1 MRRAWAALLAM
12 PILALSAAAWAGDAA
27 VRSPLADEPP
37 DVPSTAVSGVA
48 GPRLTWLGYPRR
60 VPRAWSASRDTPA
73 MNMIVFPRP
82 ADMAGGDFSLFT
94 LQFNRWSLRSGFAGF
109 IELETDARTS
119 GTNAGGIPWGNGKIL
134 WRGSYA
140 YFAAFSLDS
149 MGRSMCQGCAIELT
163 LQYRHESQHYT
174 ASNTGVG
181 SEEDATPEPFVGDDL
196 IFDLASLQRTG
207 NWLFAERAI
216 GMWFLPDRSS
226 YSAGVAMD
234 VHARYVHF
242 ARVQPFISG
251 YAEHLWGDMLQGR
264 QFPDAYRV
272 RALVGVAL
280 LSSLGEILIYG
291 AGDVGDRYGIC
302 GLTEEATLGLGI
314 RLALASGAKAA
325 GR

>member
-1 MRRAWAALLAM
+1 MRRVLTTLLATT
-12 PILALSAAAWAGDAA
+12 ILAISAGAWAGGAA
-27 VRSPLADEPP
+27 ARSPLADPSP
-37 DVPSTAVSGVA
+37 NVPSTDAPVA
-48 GPRLTWLGYPRR
+48 ARPHLTWLGYPRR

-94 LQFNRWSLRSGFAGF
+94 LQFNTWSLRSGFAGF
-109 IELETDARTS
+109 IELEVDARTS
-119 GTNAGGIPWGNGKIL
+119 GSNAGGLPSGNGKIL

-140 YFAAFSLDS
+140 YFAAFSLDALA
-149 MGRSMCQGCAIELT
+149 RSMCQSCAVELT

-174 ASNTGVG
+174 GSNAGIG
-181 SEEDATPEPFVGDDL
+181 GEEDTTPEPYVGDDL
-196 IFDLASLQRTG
+196 IFDLASLQRTS

-226 YSAGVAMD
+226 YSAGVALD
-234 VHARYVHF
+234 LHVRFV
-242 ARVQPFISG
+242 RSETIQPFISG
-251 YAEHLWGDMLQGR
+251 YAEQLWGDMLQGR

-291 AGDVGDRYGIC
+291 AGDVGHRYGIR
-302 GLTEEATLGLGI
+302 GLTEEATLGLGV
-314 RLALASGAKAA
+314 RLALASGAKA